1 MYEADLKD
9 IVRPASD
16 CVKLTSERS
25 KILASESVKISL
37 KLASVGV
44 CELLRALKKIH
55 IFS

>member
-1 MYEADLKD
+1 MRLTSD

-25 KILASESVKISL
+25 AILASESVKTSL